1 MKQARGLP
9 ILVLMALILI
19 SVDCSAGEWGLGAG
33 VAAQRP
39 PQEGTD
45 TQVVFWPFPS
55 YEGERLSL
63 GFGYGS
69 YVLSSSERVRV
80 AVEGQVRFP
89 GYDPDSSAALDG
101 LKRQDLTLD
110 LGFSLTVSDEWGI
123 ATFKLMADTLG
134 VHEGYEISAFYQF
147 PIQLHRLTVVPA
159 IGLKLPSDDLVEYYY
174 GVEPTETAAGRPAYS
189 GNSTLNATVRLD
201 LMYELSS
208 DWEIIGGAEYT
219 RLGDGI
225 TDSPII
231 ARSNEVI
238 MYTAIVYHF

>member
-1 MKQARGLP
+1 MKQASGLSALALMGL
-9 ILVLMALILI
+9 ILVSI
-19 SVDCSAGEWGLGAG
+19 DCSAGEWGIGAG

-69 YVLSSSERVRV
+69 FVLSSSERVSV
-80 AVEGQVRFP
+80 AIEGEVRFP
-89 GYDPDSSAALDG
+89 GYDPDSSSALDG
-101 LKRQDLTLD
+101 LKRRDLTLD
-110 LGFSLTVSDEWGI
+110 LGFSFAVSDEWGI

-134 VHEGYEISAFYQF
+134 VHEGYEISALYQY
-147 PIQLHRLTVVPA
+147 PIQINRLAIVPA
-159 IGLKLPSDDLVEYYY
+159 IGLKLPSDALVEYYY

-189 GNSTLNATVRLD
+189 GKSTLNATVRLD
-201 LMYELSS
+201 MMYQLSS

-231 ARSNEVI
+231 AKSNEVI
-238 MYTAIVYHF
+238 MYTALVYHF